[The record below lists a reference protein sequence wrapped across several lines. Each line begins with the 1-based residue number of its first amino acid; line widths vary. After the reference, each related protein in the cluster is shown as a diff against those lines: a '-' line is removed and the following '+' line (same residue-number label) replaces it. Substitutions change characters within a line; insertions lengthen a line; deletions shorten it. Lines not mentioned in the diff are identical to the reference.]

1 MVQMHSYLVT
11 NAKTE
16 LRFLNDGITVEELD
30 KTFNQVAIAMNS
42 NGDLFNDD
50 ELDINELDIDVAL
63 ENHEI
68 VNLEGI
74 NNNNLEISDFIDLSA
89 SLLADNNN
97 FNDQDFEEES
107 VIIDHGNPNFDI
119 DELINSFENI

>member
-16 LRFLNDGITVEELD
+16 LRFLNNGITMEELD
-30 KTFNQVAIAMNS
+30 ETFNQIAIAMN
-42 NGDLFNDD
+42 NNVDLFDN
-50 ELDINELDIDVAL
+50 NEFNIDVTL

-74 NNNNLEISDFIDLSA
+74 DNNNLEISDFIDLSA

-97 FNDQDFEEES
+97 FNNQNYEEES

-119 DELINSFENI
+119 DELINSFEKF

>member
-1 MVQMHSYLVT
+1 
-11 NAKTE
+11 
-16 LRFLNDGITVEELD
+16 
-30 KTFNQVAIAMNS
+30 MNS

-68 VNLEGI
+68 VDLEGI

-107 VIIDHGNPNFDI
+107 VIIDHENPNFDI

>member
-50 ELDINELDIDVAL
+50 ELDINELDINELDIDVAL

-68 VNLEGI
+68 VDLEGI

-89 SLLADNNN
+89 SLLAD
-97 FNDQDFEEES
+97 
-107 VIIDHGNPNFDI
+107 
-119 DELINSFENI
+119 

>member
-1 MVQMHSYLVT
+1 
-11 NAKTE
+11 
-16 LRFLNDGITVEELD
+16 
-30 KTFNQVAIAMNS
+30 MNS
-42 NGDLFNDD
+42 NGDLFNDN

>member
-1 MVQMHSYLVT
+1 MHLYFVT

-16 LRFLNDGITVEELD
+16 LRFLNDKITIEELD
-30 KTFNQVAIAMNS
+30 ETFNQVTTAMNS

-68 VNLEGI
+68 VDLEGI

>member
-1 MVQMHSYLVT
+1 MVQMHLYLVT

-16 LRFLNDGITVEELD
+16 LRFLNDGTTIEELD
-30 KTFNQVAIAMNS
+30 ETFNQVTTAMNS

-68 VNLEGI
+68 VDLEGI

-97 FNDQDFEEES
+97 FND
-107 VIIDHGNPNFDI
+107 
-119 DELINSFENI
+119 

>member
-1 MVQMHSYLVT
+1 
-11 NAKTE
+11 
-16 LRFLNDGITVEELD
+16 
-30 KTFNQVAIAMNS
+30 MNS

-68 VNLEGI
+68 VDLEGI

>member
-16 LRFLNDGITVEELD
+16 LRFLNNEITMEELD
-30 KTFNQVAIAMNS
+30 ETFNQVAIAMS
-42 NGDLFNDD
+42 NNNNLFDND
-50 ELDINELDIDVAL
+50 ELDIDFTL
-63 ENHEI
+63 ENHIFDEI
-68 VNLEGI
+68 VDLEGI
-74 NNNNLEISDFIDLSA
+74 DDGNLEISEFIDLSA
-89 SLLADNNN
+89 SLFTNNINFSNHDN
-97 FNDQDFEEES
+97 EEES

>member
-16 LRFLNDGITVEELD
+16 LRFLNNGITMEELD
-30 KTFNQVAIAMNS
+30 ETFNQIAIAMN
-42 NGDLFNDD
+42 NNVDLFDN
-50 ELDINELDIDVAL
+50 NEFNIDVTL

-89 SLLADNNN
+89 SLLEDNNN
-97 FNDQDFEEES
+97 FNNQDYEEES
-107 VIIDHGNPNFDI
+107 VIIDHGNTNFDI
-119 DELINSFENI
+119 DELIDSFENI

>member
-16 LRFLNDGITVEELD
+16 LRFLNDRTTIGELD
-30 KTFNQVAIAMNS
+30 ETFNQVAIAMNS

-50 ELDINELDIDVAL
+50 EFDINELNIDVAL

-68 VNLEGI
+68 VNLE
-74 NNNNLEISDFIDLSA
+74 
-89 SLLADNNN
+89 
-97 FNDQDFEEES
+97 
-107 VIIDHGNPNFDI
+107 
-119 DELINSFENI
+119 